1 MPDGLRVL
9 FLASEADPLVKI
21 GGLGDVA
28 GSLSKALCNLPPEPG
43 SQPMDVR
50 LVIPF
55 HGAIQREAYSLSHAA
70 SLQVP
75 YQGGVT
81 PADVFSLDLDGL
93 PVYLISGPLIPPEA
107 PVYTSDAGV
116 DGKKYTFFSL
126 AALVLARAVGWAPH
140 ILHANDWHT
149 ALAIYALS
157 LTRDRDPFF
166 NKTATVLGLHNLPY
180 LGMGVGPALDAF
192 DLPPAVDSQLPKW
205 AQRLPLP
212 LGLLTADRVIAVSP
226 TYAREILTPE
236 FGSGLHN
243 FLRIRADA
251 ISGILNGLDAQYWDP
266 RRDILLAVQ
275 FDQDTLADRQVNKR
289 ALQNELGLEADGDQ
303 PLFSIVA
310 RMDYQKGLDLVPG
323 ALRAIADQPWQAVIL
338 GTGDPILGAA
348 FRKLEAD
355 FPRQVRS
362 VIRYDASLSHRI
374 YGGADSLLIPS
385 RYEPCGLTQM
395 IAMHYGCVPVARAT
409 GGLRDTIQDYSQSA
423 QSTGFLF
430 DDPTSDALAT
440 ALVRVLQVFKD
451 KGEWQRL
458 QRIGM
463 AQDFSWRRS
472 ARQYLAAYQSLVSTR
487 SLDSKN

>member
-1 MPDGLRVL
+1 MLNGLRVM

-28 GSLSKALCNLPPEPG
+28 GSLPKALCRLPVEPG
-43 SQPMDVR
+43 GKTIDLR

-55 HGAIQREAYSLSHAA
+55 HGAIRRQAYSLGHAA
-70 SLQVP
+70 SFQVP
-75 YQGGVT
+75 YQGSVT
-81 PADVFSLDLDGL
+81 TADVFSLDLDGL

-116 DGKKYTFFSL
+116 DGQKYTFFSL
-126 AALVLARAVGWAPH
+126 AALELARALGWAPH

-157 LTRDRDPFF
+157 LTREDDPFF
-166 NKTATVLGLHNLPY
+166 KNTSTVLGLHNLPY
-180 LGMGVGPALDAF
+180 LGIGAGPALEAF
-192 DLPPAVDSQLPKW
+192 GLPSAIGSQLPKW
-205 AQRLPLP
+205 AQQLPLP
-212 LGLLTADRVIAVSP
+212 LGLLSADQIIAVSP

-236 FGSGLHN
+236 FGSGLHK
-243 FLRIRADA
+243 FLRTRADA
-251 ISGILNGLDAQYWDP
+251 ITGILNGLDNQQWDP
-266 RRDILLAVQ
+266 RQDASLAVQ
-275 FDQDTLADRQVNKR
+275 FDQETLNDRQGNKQ
-289 ALQNELGLEADGDQ
+289 ALQNELGLEKDADQ

-310 RMDYQKGLDLVPG
+310 RMDYQKGLDLVRD
-323 ALRAIADQPWQAVIL
+323 ALHAIADHPWQAVIL
-338 GTGDPILGAA
+338 GTGDPILEAA

-355 FPRQVRS
+355 FPKQVRS
-362 VIRYDASLSHRI
+362 AIRYDAPLSHRI

-395 IAMHYGCVPVARAT
+395 IAMRYGCVPVARAT
-409 GGLRDTIQDYSQSA
+409 GGLRDTIQDYSRSA

-463 AQDFSWRRS
+463 AQDFSWTHS

-487 SLDSKN
+487 SMDSKN